1 MNSYWERFVKTG
13 RIDDYLNYIACTREE
28 NTEEYDDRTVN
39 RNEEGGFSAG
49 VNSRDGDGTVSH
61 AGW

>member
-1 MNSYWERFVKTG
+1 MNRYWERFIKTG
-13 RIDDYLNYIACTREE
+13 KIDDYLNYIACTREE
-28 NTEEYDDRTVN
+28 NVDQYDKAVN
-39 RNEEGGFSAG
+39 SNEEGGFSAG